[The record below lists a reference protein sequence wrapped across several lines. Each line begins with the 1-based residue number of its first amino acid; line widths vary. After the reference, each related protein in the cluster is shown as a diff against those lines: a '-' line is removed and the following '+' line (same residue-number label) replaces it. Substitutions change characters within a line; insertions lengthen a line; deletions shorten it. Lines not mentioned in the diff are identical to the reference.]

1 MAEDTNMTEGLGTVT
16 LTLEDDQEV
25 ECMIL
30 SIYPA
35 AGNEYIALLPL
46 GDDGEPDEDSEVYL
60 YRYIDHGEDQD
71 PELQNIDD
79 DEEYEAAADAFDEML
94 DQQEFEEADASEET

>member
-35 AGNEYIALLPL
+35 AENEYIALLPL

>member
-60 YRYIDHGEDQD
+60 YRYIDHGEDRD